1 MRTTIFT
8 SVFSMASAVWFS
20 ANASSWT
27 NYDPGNSPLPSNT
40 VNALLA
46 DGDAMWVGT
55 DEGLGYFDGATW
67 TIYDEETSSLPSN
80 TVYDLHQDV
89 AGDIWIATDAGIAKF
104 DEGSWEIFNVSNSAL
119 PTNEIR
125 AIDSDSEGSLWIG
138 TWGEGLV
145 KKSGN
150 DWMTYTTANSDLP
163 SNGIFSVRV
172 DHLGHPW
179 VGTYNG
185 GVCVFNGQDWT
196 IYNTSNSMLPQ
207 NHARTIDF
215 DADGTTWVGTDNG
228 LVHMSTEADWDVYT
242 AETVGH
248 SFHAVRWAERGN
260 DGMYFATDA
269 GVMKYSGGTY
279 SFITTQNSG
288 LTTNNIRS
296 LAFDEEGNL
305 WIGTANK
312 GVLVFMQE
320 GSVDVKEPLKSDG
333 THLEVFPNP
342 VYDRIN
348 FILPFKHDGITEVTI
363 VDAMGKEVYR
373 NLLKTHNGTT
383 YNVDLGHLKPGN
395 YILMVTG
402 NEQRTTQRI
411 VKI

>member
-8 SVFSMASAVWFS
+8 SIMSVASTAWFS

-27 NYDPGNSPLPSNT
+27 NYDPANSPLPSST

-55 DEGLGYFDGATW
+55 DNGLGYFDGESW
-67 TIYDEETSSLPSN
+67 VIYDSETSSLPSN
-80 TVYDLHQDV
+80 TVYDLHQD
-89 AGDIWIATDAGIAKF
+89 ADDNIWIATDAGIAKWNN
-104 DEGSWEIFNVSNSAL
+104 GSWEVFNTSNSPL

-125 AIDSDSEGSLWIG
+125 AIDSDSEGNLWIG

-150 DWMTYTTANSDLP
+150 DWVIYSTSNSGLS

-179 VGTYNG
+179 IGTYSG
-185 GVCVFNGQDWT
+185 GVCVYNGQNWT
-196 IYNTSNSMLPQ
+196 VYNTDNSMMPQ
-207 NHARTIDF
+207 NHARTINF
-215 DADGTTWVGTDNG
+215 GVDGTTWVGTDDG
-228 LVHMSTEADWDVYT
+228 LVHMTTESDWDVYT

-248 SFHAVRWAERGN
+248 SFHAVRWASQGN

-269 GVMKYSGGTY
+269 GVLKFAGNTH
-279 SFITTQNSG
+279 SFITAQNSG
-288 LTTNNIRS
+288 LSTNNIRS

-312 GVLVFMQE
+312 GVSVYMPE

-333 THLEVFPNP
+333 IHLEAYPNP
-342 VYDRIN
+342 VHDRIN

-363 VDAMGKEVYR
+363 IDAIGKEVLRQTMKTQIGTIY
-373 NLLKTHNGTT
+373 NL
-383 YNVDLGHLKPGN
+383 DLGHLKPGN
-395 YILMVTG
+395 YLLSVTG